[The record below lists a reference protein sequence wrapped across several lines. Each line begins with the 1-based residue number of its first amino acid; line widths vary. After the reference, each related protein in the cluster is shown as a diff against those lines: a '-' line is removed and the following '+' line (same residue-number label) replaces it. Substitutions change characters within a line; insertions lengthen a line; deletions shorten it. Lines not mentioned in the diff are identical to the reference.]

1 MDPGTITD
9 TPMTKLRDTRIVIDL
24 ARLER
29 NYRRLRGAHARQRI
43 VTVLK
48 ANAYGHGMAP
58 AARFLQ
64 SLGQEMFAVALL
76 EEGLELRRAG
86 IKGRILVLAPPPAPV
101 AAYSGD
107 SADPADPVDS
117 GDSADPSGYRV
128 CLEYGFEPVIPSLH
142 HLRQAAHIAGEA
154 GATVPSGGPA
164 LKIHLKVDTGM
175 GRVGLQ
181 WTEREQALAELDLAR
196 GLILQGVCSHFAES
210 ERMESDFCDSQ
221 LENFKAWRGLFLERA
236 RDDPPEFH
244 LANSGGLLRDVRY
257 HFDYARVGF
266 SLWAPLMFDPPE
278 SQPPLNRELE
288 HVMRLVTRIS
298 HVKTMGEG
306 DSVGYSRAYRSQEG
320 EVIATLPVGYGDGV
334 FRSLGNRGFV
344 EIAGRRCPIV
354 GTVSMD
360 QITVS
365 LGRDF
370 PDERARIG
378 EEALLLGESLPAAE
392 VAEWA
397 GTIDYEVFTHLN
409 ARIPREYRYDGVR
422 VPAP

>member
-1 MDPGTITD
+1 
-9 TPMTKLRDTRIVIDL
+9 
-24 ARLER
+24 
-29 NYRRLRGAHARQRI
+29 
-43 VTVLK
+43 
-48 ANAYGHGMAP
+48 
-58 AARFLQ
+58 
-64 SLGQEMFAVALL
+64 
-76 EEGLELRRAG
+76 
-86 IKGRILVLAPPPAPV
+86 
-101 AAYSGD
+101 
-107 SADPADPVDS
+107 
-117 GDSADPSGYRV
+117 
-128 CLEYGFEPVIPSLH
+128 
-142 HLRQAAHIAGEA
+142 
-154 GATVPSGGPA
+154 
-164 LKIHLKVDTGM
+164 M

-181 WTEREQALAELDLAR
+181 WTEREPALAELDMAR
-196 GLILQGVCSHFAES
+196 GLTLQGVCSHFAES
-210 ERMESDFCDSQ
+210 ERMESDYCDSQ
-221 LENFKAWRGLFLERA
+221 LENFQAWRGLFLERA

-266 SLWAPLMFDPPE
+266 SLWAPLVFDPPE

-306 DSVGYSRAYRSQEG
+306 DSVGYSRGYRCSEG

-354 GTVSMD
+354 GNVSMD
-360 QITVS
+360 QIAVS

-370 PDERARIG
+370 PGERARIG

-392 VAEWA
+392 VAQWA

-409 ARIPREYRYDGVR
+409 SRIPREYRYDGEP
-422 VPAP
+422 VPTP